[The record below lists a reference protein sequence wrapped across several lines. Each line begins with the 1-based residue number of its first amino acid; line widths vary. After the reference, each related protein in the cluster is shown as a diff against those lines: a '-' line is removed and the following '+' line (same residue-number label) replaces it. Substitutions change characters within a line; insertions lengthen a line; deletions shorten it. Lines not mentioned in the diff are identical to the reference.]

1 MRGPD
6 FPPPPWLPPMRL
18 TDTTITNAKPAAKP
32 QRLFDGGGLYLE
44 VAPAGGKW
52 WRLKYRFAGKE
63 KRISLGVYPKVS
75 LTEARTRRDAAKQQL
90 SNSIDPSAARKAQ
103 KALRRATGSTSF
115 EAVAREWFAKHEPK
129 WSQAHAVRVI
139 SGLQRDVFPGIGAIE
154 IAQLT
159 PQELLS
165 TVRQIEQRGALETAH
180 RILNLCGQIMRYALA
195 TGRAARDISADLR
208 GALPQVEPKAFPT
221 VSKPEQVAELLR
233 AIDAYQGTPV
243 VSSALKLAPLV
254 FVRPGEL
261 RKARWKEIDLKTA
274 EWRFTIARSGIE
286 HVVPL
291 SRQAIPLLAN
301 LQTLT
306 SHSEYV
312 FPGGRSSSR
321 PMSDNAILAALR
333 NMGISKNAMTGHG
346 FRAMARTILG
356 EILGFRPELIE
367 QQLGNTVETEYGLPA
382 SKSSHLRER
391 KKMMQAW
398 ADYLDRLKAG
408 SKEPKAAKK
417 PTEKA
422 RDVTAPMNFELF

>member
-1 MRGPD
+1 
-6 FPPPPWLPPMRL
+6 MRL
-18 TDTTITNAKPAAKP
+18 TDPDINNATPADKAR
-32 QRLFDGGGLYLE
+32 RLFDGGGLYLE
-44 VAPAGGKW
+44 VAPSGGKW

-75 LTEARTRRDAAKQQL
+75 LTEARARRDAAKQQL
-90 SNSIDPSAARKAQ
+90 GNGIDPSAARKAQ
-103 KALRRATGSTSF
+103 KALREATGATSF
-115 EAVAREWFAKHEPK
+115 EAVAREWFGKLGPK
-129 WSQAHAVRVI
+129 WSRAHAVRVI
-139 SGLQRDVFPGIGAIE
+139 SGLQRDVFPLIGACE
-154 IAQLT
+154 IGQLT

-165 TVRQIEQRGALETAH
+165 TVRRIEQRGALETAH
-180 RILNLCGQIMRYALA
+180 RILSLCGQIMRYALA

-208 GALPQVEPKAFPT
+208 GALPQVKPKAFPT
-221 VSKPEQVAELLR
+221 ITKPEQVTELLR
-233 AIDAYQGTPV
+233 AIDAYQGTPA

-274 EWRFTIARSGIE
+274 EWRFIIARTGFE

-291 SRQAIPLLAN
+291 SRQAIPILAN
-301 LQTLT
+301 LQTAT

-312 FPGGRSSSR
+312 FPGARSSTR

-333 NMGISKNAMTGHG
+333 SMGIPKNAMSGHG

-367 QQLGNTVETEYGLPA
+367 LQLGNTAETEFTQPA
-382 SKSSHLRER
+382 SRSTHLRER

-398 ADYLDRLKAG
+398 ADYLDRLKIG
-408 SKEPKAAKK
+408 RDEPKPAATQKKK
-417 PTEKA
+417 PQE
-422 RDVTAPMNFELF
+422 VTTPVNLELF